1 MKRFLFLGLIYT
13 LNILMFLFAK
23 SAGASVV
30 YDRIAEMKM
39 VKTNIAFTLEGHQE
53 TLHVHGRGPAVEC
66 LKKAA
71 TSQEMAG
78 IELDNMGTV
87 KSCKLVVKR

>member
-30 YDRIAEMKM
+30 YDRIAERKM
-39 VKTNIAFTLEGHQE
+39 VEKNIAIILEGHRMY
-53 TLHVHGRGPAVEC
+53 GRSPAVIS

-71 TSQEMAG
+71 
-78 IELDNMGTV
+78 
-87 KSCKLVVKR
+87 LVVKR